1 MRTEEVLNKIP
12 ELKKDELYF
21 WRKRGF
27 IRSQVVQD
35 GRAKRHEWDLE
46 EVQKIQL
53 IKELCISG
61 LSPKEAYRKAT
72 EDFLGRIKVIA
83 IGDAGCNI
91 LQRLNRA
98 KIQGVQSI
106 AVNTDAEALMRS
118 NAHKHIQIGK
128 GVANGI
134 GLTGDWKL
142 GAQAA
147 EESSDELRA
156 SINGANIVF
165 IIAGMGGGTGTGA
178 APLIAELVKKS
189 GALTIAILIKPFTF
203 EGETR
208 KMTAEMGITQLKEMV
223 DALIEIPND
232 RILSLGNEVRTVD
245 SAFKAVDNMVKEI
258 IEGIT
263 ELIQTTGEIDIS
275 YSDVRTI
282 LHRKG
287 PILISTGSG
296 TGKDR
301 AIDACQAALSNPLID
316 ASMLKV
322 ATKVLFNIT
331 GPSDL
336 LLKEVNDAVDMI
348 KKGVGKAAE
357 VIFGVTLNSKLNDEV
372 KVILFAVGNG
382 SGSLGGEQNES

>member
-1 MRTEEVLNKIP
+1 MRTEEVLKKIP

-21 WRKRGF
+21 WRKSGF
-27 IRSQVVQD
+27 IQSQVVQD

-46 EVQKIQL
+46 EVRKIQL
-53 IKELCISG
+53 MKELCISG
-61 LSPKEAYRKAT
+61 LSPKEAYCKAT

-98 KIQGVQSI
+98 KVQGIRSI

-118 NAHKHIQIGK
+118 NAHVHIQIGK
-128 GVANGI
+128 SVANGI

-142 GAQAA
+142 GVQAA
-147 EESSDELRA
+147 EESGEELKA

-178 APLIAELVKKS
+178 APLIAELAGKS
-189 GALTIAILIKPFTF
+189 GALTVAILIKPFTF
-203 EGETR
+203 EGEIR
-208 KMTAEMGITQLKEMV
+208 NMIAELGITQLKEKV

-232 RILSLGNEVRTVD
+232 RVLSLGDGVCTVD
-245 SAFKAVDNMVKEI
+245 SAFKAVDNVVKET

-263 ELIQTTGEIDIS
+263 ELIQTHGEIDIS
-275 YSDVRTI
+275 YSDVKTI
-282 LHRKG
+282 MRQKG
-287 PILISTGSG
+287 PVLISTGSG

-348 KKGVGKAAE
+348 KKRVDTIAE

-372 KVILFAVGNG
+372 KVILFAVE
-382 SGSLGGEQNES
+382 SGSLGKSA

>member
-1 MRTEEVLNKIP
+1 MRTEEVIKKI
-12 ELKKDELYF
+12 LGMKKDELYF
-21 WRKRGF
+21 WRKSGF
-27 IRSQVVQD
+27 IHSQVVQD
-35 GRAKRHEWDLE
+35 GRAKRHEWGLE
-46 EVQKIQL
+46 EVRKIQL
-53 IKELCISG
+53 MKELCISG

-98 KIQGVQSI
+98 KIQGIRSI

-128 GVANGI
+128 RVANGI

-142 GAQAA
+142 GVQAA
-147 EESSDELRA
+147 EESSNELKA

-178 APLIAELVKKS
+178 APLIAELAKKS
-189 GALTIAILIKPFTF
+189 GALTVAILIKPFTF

-208 KMTAEMGITQLKEMV
+208 KMTAEVGITQLKEKV

-245 SAFKAVDNMVKEI
+245 SAFKAVDNMLREI

-263 ELIQTTGEIDIS
+263 ELIQTHGEIDIS
-275 YSDVRTI
+275 YSDVRAI

-348 KKGVGKAAE
+348 KKRVDTITE
-357 VIFGVTLNSKLNDEV
+357 VILGVISNSKLNNEV
-372 KVILFAVGNG
+372 KVILFAVGSG
-382 SGSLGGEQNES
+382 SGSLGGEQSEP

>member
-1 MRTEEVLNKIP
+1 MRTEEVLQKIP

-27 IRSQVVQD
+27 IHSQVVEN
-35 GRAKRHEWDLE
+35 GRVKRHEWDLE
-46 EVQKIQL
+46 EVRKIQL

-83 IGDAGCNI
+83 VGNAGCNI
-91 LQRLNRA
+91 LERLNRA
-98 KIQGVQSI
+98 KVQGMRSI

-118 NAHKHIQIGK
+118 SAHKHIQIGK
-128 GVANGI
+128 SVANGI
-134 GLTGDWKL
+134 GLSGDWKL

-147 EESSDELRA
+147 EESRGKLETLIDK
-156 SINGANIVF
+156 ANIVF

-178 APLIAELVKKS
+178 APLIAELARKS

-203 EGETR
+203 EGEPR
-208 KMTAEMGITQLKEMV
+208 KMTAEVGITRLREIV

-232 RILSLGNEVRTVD
+232 RIPSLCNEVRTVD
-245 SAFKAVDNMVKEI
+245 SAFKAVDNMVKET

-275 YSDVRTI
+275 YSDIRAI
-282 LHRKG
+282 MRQKG
-287 PILISTGSG
+287 PILISTGSA
-296 TGKDR
+296 TGKNR

-336 LLKEVNDAVDMI
+336 LLKEVNDAVDVI
-348 KKGVGKAAE
+348 KKEANASAE
-357 VIFGVTLNSKLNDEV
+357 VIFGVTLTSKLNDEV
-372 KVILFAVGNG
+372 KIILFAAGDD
-382 SGSLGGEQNES
+382 SLGKSPQSS

>member
-1 MRTEEVLNKIP
+1 MRTEEVLRKIP
-12 ELKKDELYF
+12 GLKKDELYF
-21 WRKRGF
+21 WRKSGF
-27 IRSQVVQD
+27 IQSQVVQD

-46 EVQKIQL
+46 EVQKIQF

-61 LSPKEAYRKAT
+61 LSPKEAYCKAT
-72 EDFLGRIKVIA
+72 EDLLGRIKVIA

-98 KIQGVQSI
+98 KVQGIRSI

-118 NAHKHIQIGK
+118 NAHVHIQIGK
-128 GVANGI
+128 RVANGI

-147 EESSDELRA
+147 EESGEELKA

-178 APLIAELVKKS
+178 APLIAELARKS
-189 GALTIAILIKPFTF
+189 GALTVAILIKPFTF
-203 EGETR
+203 EGEIR
-208 KMTAEMGITQLKEMV
+208 KMTAEVGITQLKEIV

-245 SAFKAVDNMVKEI
+245 SAFKAVGNMVKET

-275 YSDVRTI
+275 YSDIRTI
-282 LHRKG
+282 LHRKS

-348 KKGVGKAAE
+348 KKRVDTIAE

-372 KVILFAVGNG
+372 KVILFAVG
-382 SGSLGGEQNES
+382 SGS

>member
-1 MRTEEVLNKIP
+1 
-12 ELKKDELYF
+12 
-21 WRKRGF
+21 
-27 IRSQVVQD
+27 
-35 GRAKRHEWDLE
+35 
-46 EVQKIQL
+46 
-53 IKELCISG
+53 
-61 LSPKEAYRKAT
+61 
-72 EDFLGRIKVIA
+72 
-83 IGDAGCNI
+83 
-91 LQRLNRA
+91 
-98 KIQGVQSI
+98 
-106 AVNTDAEALMRS
+106 
-118 NAHKHIQIGK
+118 
-128 GVANGI
+128 
-134 GLTGDWKL
+134 
-142 GAQAA
+142 
-147 EESSDELRA
+147 
-156 SINGANIVF
+156 
-165 IIAGMGGGTGTGA
+165 MGGGTGTGA
-178 APLIAELVKKS
+178 APLIAELARKS
-189 GALTIAILIKPFTF
+189 GALTVAILIKPFTF

-208 KMTAEMGITQLKEMV
+208 KMTAEVGITQLKEIV

-245 SAFKAVDNMVKEI
+245 SAFKAVGNMVKET

-275 YSDVRTI
+275 YSDIRTI
-282 LHRKG
+282 LHRKS

-348 KKGVGKAAE
+348 KKRVDTIAE

-372 KVILFAVGNG
+372 KVILFAVGG
-382 SGSLGGEQNES
+382 GSLGKSA

>member
-1 MRTEEVLNKIP
+1 MRTEEVLRGIP

-27 IRSQVVQD
+27 VYSQVVQD
-35 GRAKRHEWDLE
+35 GRVKRHEWDLK
-46 EVQKIQL
+46 EVRKIQL
-53 IKELCISG
+53 MKELCVRG
-61 LSPKEAYRKAT
+61 LSPKEAYQKAT

-98 KIQGVQSI
+98 KVQGIRSI

-128 GVANGI
+128 SVANGI

-147 EESSDELRA
+147 EESSDELEA

-178 APLIAELVKKS
+178 APLIAELARKS
-189 GALTIAILIKPFTF
+189 GALTIAILIKPSTF
-203 EGETR
+203 EGEIR
-208 KMTAEMGITQLKEMV
+208 KMTAEVGITRLREIV

-232 RILSLGNEVRTVD
+232 RILSLCNEVRTVD
-245 SAFKAVDNMVKEI
+245 SAFKAVDNMVKET

-275 YSDVRTI
+275 YSDIRTI
-282 LHRKG
+282 MRQKG
-287 PILISTGSG
+287 SILISTGSG
-296 TGKDR
+296 TGNDR

-331 GPSDL
+331 GPSGL

-348 KKGVGKAAE
+348 KKRVDTIAE

-372 KVILFAVGNG
+372 KVILFAVE
-382 SGSLGGEQNES
+382 SGSLGKRA

>member
-1 MRTEEVLNKIP
+1 MRTEEVLKRIP

-27 IRSQVVQD
+27 VYSQVVQD
-35 GRAKRHEWDLE
+35 GRVKRHEWDLK
-46 EVQKIQL
+46 EVRKIQL
-53 IKELCISG
+53 MKELCIRG
-61 LSPKEAYRKAT
+61 LSPKEAYQKAT

-83 IGDAGCNI
+83 VGDAGCNI
-91 LQRLNRA
+91 LERLNRA
-98 KIQGVQSI
+98 KVQGIRSI
-106 AVNTDAEALMRS
+106 AVNTDTEALMRS

-128 GVANGI
+128 SVANGI

-156 SINGANIVF
+156 TIEGANIVF
-165 IIAGMGGGTGTGA
+165 IIAGMGGSTGTGA
-178 APLIAELVKKS
+178 TPLIAELAKKS

-203 EGETR
+203 EGEAR
-208 KMTAEMGITQLKEMV
+208 NMIAEGGITQLRGIV

-232 RILSLGNEVRTVD
+232 RILSLCNEVRTVD
-245 SAFKAVDNMVKEI
+245 SAFKAVDNMVKET

-275 YSDVRTI
+275 YSDIRAI
-282 LHRKG
+282 MHQKG

-316 ASMLKV
+316 ASMFKV

-336 LLKEVNDAVDMI
+336 LLKEVNDAVDVI
-348 KKGVGKAAE
+348 KEGVDTTTE
-357 VIFGVTLNSKLNDEV
+357 VIFGVTLDSKLNDEV
-372 KVILFAVGNG
+372 KVILFAVRNG
-382 SGSLGGEQNES
+382 YLGKSP

>member
-1 MRTEEVLNKIP
+1 MRTEEVLKKIP

-21 WRKRGF
+21 WRKSGF
-27 IRSQVVQD
+27 IHSQVVHD

-83 IGDAGCNI
+83 VGDAGCNI
-91 LQRLNRA
+91 LERLNRA
-98 KIQGVQSI
+98 KVQGVRSI

-118 NAHKHIQIGK
+118 SAHKHIQIGRK
-128 GVANGI
+128 VANSV
-134 GLTGDWKL
+134 GLGGDWKL
-142 GAQAA
+142 GAQVA
-147 EESSDELRA
+147 EESHGELEALIGR
-156 SINGANIVF
+156 ANIVF
-165 IIAGMGGGTGTGA
+165 IIAGMGGATGTGA
-178 APLIAELVKKS
+178 TPLIAELARKS
-189 GALTIAILIKPFTF
+189 GALIIALLIKPFTF
-203 EGETR
+203 EGEKR
-208 KMTAEMGITQLKEMV
+208 KMTAEGGITRLRGIV
-223 DALIEIPND
+223 DAIIEIPND
-232 RILSLGNEVRTVD
+232 RILSLPNEKRTVD
-245 SAFKAVDNMVKEI
+245 SAFKAVDNMVKET

-275 YSDVRTI
+275 YSDIRTI
-282 LHRKG
+282 MHQKG
-287 PILISTGSG
+287 PVLISTGSG

-316 ASMLKV
+316 ASMLKI

-348 KKGVGKAAE
+348 EKGVHPTTE
-357 VIFGVTLNSKLNDEV
+357 VTFGVTLNSKLNDEV
-372 KVILFAVGNG
+372 KVILFAVG
-382 SGSLGGEQNES
+382 SGSLGKSA